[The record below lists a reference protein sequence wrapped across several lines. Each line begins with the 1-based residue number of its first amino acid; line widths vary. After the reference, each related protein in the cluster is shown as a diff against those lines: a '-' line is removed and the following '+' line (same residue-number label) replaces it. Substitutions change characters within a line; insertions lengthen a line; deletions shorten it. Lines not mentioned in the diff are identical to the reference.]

1 MVDHPEDHDPWGGKA
16 LRDVVLGANDGFV
29 SILGLVSGVA
39 GGTSDGRFV
48 VLAGVAGALA
58 ATMSMALGNYVSV
71 KSQVEVAKAQIAR
84 EKRELE
90 DMPDIERDEVRR
102 IYYKKGFRGKQL
114 DAVVRKL
121 TADKDRWL
129 RVMLEEEVGIR
140 PDDLGNPVRSAILTG
155 GAFAL
160 AACFPILPFV
170 FVPVNNALPLSVI
183 LTFVAVFCVGAAKTV
198 FTRRSWLHSG
208 AEMVAIAA
216 ASSGLAYVAGNAI
229 GNLFG

>member
-16 LRDVVLGANDGFV
+16 LRDVILGANDGFV

-58 ATMSMALGNYVSV
+58 ATISMALGNYVSV
-71 KSQVEVAKAQIAR
+71 KSQVEVHKAQIAR

-90 DMPDIERDEVRR
+90 EMPDIERDEVRR

-114 DAVVRKL
+114 EAVVRKL
-121 TADKDRWL
+121 TSDKERWL

-140 PDDLGNPVRSAILTG
+140 PDDLGNPVRSAALTG

-160 AACFPILPFV
+160 ASLFPIVPFA
-170 FVPVNNALPLSVI
+170 FMPVAQALP
-183 LTFVAVFCVGAAKTV
+183 VAVGLTIAAVFAVGVAKTA
-198 FTRRSWLHSG
+198 FTHRFWLKSG
-208 AEMVAIAA
+208 LEMVLIAA
-216 ASSGLAYVAGNAI
+216 ASSALAFVAGNAI
-229 GNLFG
+229 GHLFG

>member
-39 GGTSDGRFV
+39 GGSSDGRFV

-71 KSQVEVAKAQIAR
+71 KSQVEVHTAQIAR

-90 DMPDIERDEVRR
+90 EMPDIERDEVRR
-102 IYYKKGFRGKQL
+102 IYYKKGFRGRQL
-114 DAVVRKL
+114 DAIVRKL
-121 TADKDRWL
+121 TSDKRLWL

-140 PDDLGNPVRSAILTG
+140 PDDLGNPVRSAMLTG

-160 AACFPILPFV
+160 ASLFPIAPFAFLPV
-170 FVPVNNALPLSVI
+170 TQALPVAVG
-183 LTFVAVFCVGAAKTV
+183 LTFAAVFALGAAKTT
-198 FTRRSWLHSG
+198 FTHRHWFKSG
-208 AEMVAIAA
+208 LELVLIAA
-216 ASSGLAYVAGNAI
+216 ASSSLAYLVGNVLRPLL
-229 GNLFG
+229 G

>member
-1 MVDHPEDHDPWGGKA
+1 MVDHPEDHDPFGGKA

-48 VLAGVAGALA
+48 VLAGVTGALA
-58 ATMSMALGNYVSV
+58 ATLSMALGNYVSV
-71 KSQVEVAKAQIAR
+71 KSQVEVHKAQIER

-90 DMPDIERDEVRR
+90 EMPEIEREEVRR
-102 IYYKKGFRGKQL
+102 IYYKKGFRGRQL
-114 DAVVRKL
+114 QAVVKKL

-155 GAFAL
+155 GAFAVASL
-160 AACFPILPFV
+160 FPIAPFALM
-170 FVPVNNALPLSVI
+170 PVNQALPVAVA
-183 LTFVAVFCVGAAKTV
+183 LTFAAVFAVGVAKTA
-198 FTRRSWLHSG
+198 FTHRFWLKSG
-208 AEMVAIAA
+208 LEMVAIAA
-216 ASSGLAYVAGNAI
+216 ASSGLAYLAGNA
-229 GNLFG
+229 LARFFS

>member
-39 GGTSDGRFV
+39 GGTSDARFV

-58 ATMSMALGNYVSV
+58 ATMSMALGNYISV
-71 KSQVEVAKAQIAR
+71 KSQIEVAKAQIAR

-90 DMPDIERDEVRR
+90 EMPDIERDEVRR
-102 IYYKKGFRGKQL
+102 IYYKKGFRGRQL
-114 DAVVRKL
+114 DAVVKKL

-140 PDDLGNPVRSAILTG
+140 PDDLGNPVRSALLTG
-155 GAFAL
+155 GSFAVASLFPIVPFAL
-160 AACFPILPFV
+160 LPV
-170 FVPVNNALPLSVI
+170 SQALPMAVAA
-183 LTFVAVFCVGAAKTV
+183 TFAAVFAVGVAKTI
-198 FTRRSWLHSG
+198 FTHRHWLKSG
-208 AEMVAIAA
+208 LEMVLIAA
-216 ASSGLAYVAGNAI
+216 ASSTLAFLAGSVL
-229 GNLFG
+229 GQFFG

>member
-58 ATMSMALGNYVSV
+58 ATSSMALGNYISV
-71 KSQVEVAKAQIAR
+71 KSQVEVAKAQIER
-84 EKRELE
+84 ETRELE
-90 DMPDIERDEVRR
+90 EMPDIERDEVRR
-102 IYYKKGFRGKQL
+102 IYYKKGFRGRQL

-121 TADKDRWL
+121 TSDKERWL

-140 PDDLGNPVRSAILTG
+140 PDDLGNPVRSAMLTG
-155 GAFAL
+155 GAFAI
-160 AACFPILPFV
+160 AAIFPIAPFV
-170 FVPVNNALPLSVI
+170 FFVVNEALPVSVAC
-183 LTFVAVFCVGAAKTV
+183 TFAAVFALGAAKTI
-198 FTRRSWLHSG
+198 FTNRPWLKSG
-208 AEMVAIAA
+208 LEMVLIAA
-216 ASSGLAYVAGNAI
+216 ASSALAFLAGRML
-229 GNLFG
+229 GQFLG